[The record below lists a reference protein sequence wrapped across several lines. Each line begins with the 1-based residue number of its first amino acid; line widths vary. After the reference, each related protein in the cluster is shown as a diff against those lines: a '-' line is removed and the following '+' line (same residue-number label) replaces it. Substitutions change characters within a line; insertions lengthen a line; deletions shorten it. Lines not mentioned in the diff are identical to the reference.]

1 MAMRAVIVVLIAI
14 GLGLNGCGAKTQDA
28 SRRALAEQLLNEMD
42 MKGTVEKSFAMMKK
56 MMPAQLKAAE
66 LPKGKADTSST
77 PSDATK
83 QTAKAMDKMM
93 DTMAQELS
101 WEKMKEDYITIYAE
115 TFTEDELKGAV
126 AFYKSPAGKAFSQKQ
141 PEVMR
146 RSMELSQ
153 RMMLK
158 FMPKIQAMT
167 KDAIDAQMK
176 GLKRAS
182 PPAPIKEPP
191 PVIESRVVPAT
202 EPQKDSK

>member
-14 GLGLNGCGAKTQDA
+14 GLGLNGCGAHAQDA
-28 SRRALAEQLLNEMD
+28 SRRALAEELLNEMD
-42 MKGTVEKSFAMMKK
+42 MKGTVEKSFAMIKK
-56 MMPAQLKAAE
+56 IMPAHMKAMRPAKE
-66 LPKGKADTSST
+66 KADISST
-77 PSDATK
+77 PSDATQ
-83 QTAKAMDKMM
+83 QTATAMDKMM

-158 FMPKIQAMT
+158 FMPKIQTMT
-167 KDAIDAQMK
+167 KDTIDAQMK
-176 GLKRAS
+176 GLKRAP

-191 PVIESRVVPAT
+191 PVIESQAVPAK
-202 EPQKDSK
+202 EPQKNSK